1 MIERLLPPAVARAEA
16 FDDSAEPDLFPEEEA
31 IVARA
36 VEKRRLAFATARL
49 CARRALAEIGVP
61 RTPILSG
68 PNGEPLWPEGV
79 VGSITHCDGYRA
91 SVVAWARDV
100 ASVGIDA
107 EENGRASDDV
117 LRTIALP
124 EERQWIRAADPDA
137 EVKWGTLLFSAK
149 ESVYKAWFPLARRWL
164 GYEDATISID
174 PEAGTF
180 EARLLVPGPVV
191 NGAPLT
197 GFSGRWLVENG
208 LVATAIALPAEP
220 GARG

>member
-1 MIERLLPPAVARAEA
+1 MIEQLLPPAVARAEA
-16 FDDSAEPDLFPEEEA
+16 FDDSASGDLFPEEEA

-36 VEKRRLAFATARL
+36 VEKRRLAFTTARL
-49 CARRALAEIGVP
+49 CARRALAEIGAQP
-61 RTPILSG
+61 TPILSG
-68 PNGEPLWPEGV
+68 EKGEPIWPEGV

-91 SVVAWARDV
+91 SAVAWARDV

-107 EENGRASDDV
+107 EPNEPVSEAV
-117 LRTIALP
+117 LGHIALP
-124 EERQWIRAADPDA
+124 EERDWLRSAPGGGGVA
-137 EVKWGTLLFSAK
+137 WGKLLFSAK

-164 GYEDATISID
+164 GFEEATISID

-191 NGAPLT
+191 NGQPLA
-197 GFSGRWLVENG
+197 GFSGRWIVANG

-220 GARG
+220 S